1 MNVPTD
7 LLAKIDQAITHY
19 PASKRSAS
27 LPLLHLWQEHFGF
40 ISDEAVRWISA
51 KLELQPIHILELVTF
66 YPMFR
71 RVPAGARHIRVCRTL
86 SCAMAGSY
94 ELKEKIAAA
103 AGIDLAKWQAAHDGA
118 AHGDEEH
125 SHAVGKTPDIEQA
138 VHNAGHGNPIAVSPD
153 GKYSIE
159 FVECLA
165 SCGSAPVAM
174 VDDLFKENI
183 VLADAAKL
191 LKLKRSDATL
201 PKVLAPHPR
210 EKRIVFKNI
219 DREGWT
225 NDLDCYVKDGGYE
238 TLKKALTSMKPE
250 AIVEEVKKS
259 GLRGRGGAG
268 FPCGVKWGF
277 IKRGG
282 PKPTYLICNADES
295 EPGTFKDRYIIHQDP
310 HQLLEGMILSCF
322 GVDAHLAYIYIR
334 GEFPEG
340 AEILEKALAE
350 ARAKGFLGKNIL
362 GSGFDLEI
370 YVHRGAGAYICGEE
384 TGLIESLEGKRAYPR
399 IKPPYFPAV
408 LGLYQCPTIVNNVE
422 TLCDVKHILAMG
434 GGAEYAKLGRPNN
447 TGTRILCVSGDVQRP
462 GYYEVEV
469 GSVTLGELIHEICGG
484 LKEGRKLKAVIP
496 GGSSAKVLKAG
507 ETYEIKDQQVRLEDI
522 PMDFDTLAAAGSMA
536 GSGGVIVMDDS
547 RDMVAMLN
555 NINEFYAHESC
566 GQCTPCREGA
576 LWMKKITDRV
586 LAGGGTQSDPDLLKQ
601 IGDNIAGKTICAFG
615 EACAWPTQSFVLKF
629 RDEFTARA
637 QKETPP
643 PMPPEYLPEELIE
656 HEKIETLHDKR
667 TGSPLAPAATK

>member
-1 MNVPTD
+1 MNVPPE
-7 LLAKIDQAITHY
+7 LLAKIDEAITHY

-40 ISDEAVRWISA
+40 ISDEAVAWIA
-51 KLELQPIHILELVTF
+51 QKLELQPINILELVTF

-71 RVPAGARHIRVCRTL
+71 RHAAGKRHIRVCRTL

-94 ELKEKIAAA
+94 ELRDKIAAA
-103 AGIDLAKWQAAHDGA
+103 AGIDLHKWEVENAH
-118 AHGDEEH
+118 
-125 SHAVGKTPDIEQA
+125 HA
-138 VHNAGHGNPIAVSPD
+138 NAEHGNPIAVSAD
-153 GKYSIE
+153 GEYSIE

-174 VDDLFKENI
+174 VDDCFKEN
-183 VLADAAKL
+183 VRLEDAAKL
-191 LKLKRSDATL
+191 LKLNRSDATL
-201 PKVLAPHPR
+201 PRVRAPHPR

-225 NDLDCYVKDGGYE
+225 NDIDCFLHEGGYE
-238 TLKKALTSMKPE
+238 QLKKAMTMKPE
-250 AIVEEVKKS
+250 EIVDEVKKS

-310 HQLLEGMILSCF
+310 HQLLEGMIISCF
-322 GVDAHLAYIYIR
+322 AVGANLAYIYIR

-340 AEILEKALAE
+340 AQILEKALAE
-350 ARAKGFLGKNIL
+350 ARAKNFLGKNIL

-422 TLCDVKHILAMG
+422 TLCDVKHIIKMT
-434 GGAEYAKLGRPNN
+434 GAEFAKLGRPNN
-447 TGTRILCVSGDVQRP
+447 TGTRILCVSGDVKQP

-469 GSVTLGELIHEICGG
+469 GSVTLGELIHDFCGG
-484 LKEGRKLKAVIP
+484 LKEGRTLKAVIP
-496 GGSSAKVLKAG
+496 GGSSAKVLRAG
-507 ETYEIKDQQVRLEDI
+507 EKFKIKDKEVALEDL

-536 GSGGVIVMDDS
+536 GSGGVIVMDDT
-547 RDMVAMLN
+547 RDMVKMLN

-566 GQCTPCREGA
+566 GQCTPCREGS
-576 LWMKKITDRV
+576 LWMKKITDRII
-586 LAGGGTQSDPDLLKQ
+586 AGGGTERDPDVLK
-601 IGDNIAGKTICAFG
+601 GVADNIAGKTICAFG
-615 EACAWPTQSFVLKF
+615 EACSWPTQSFIAKF
-629 RDEFTARA
+629 REEFVAKSSKP
-637 QKETPP
+637 QPP
-643 PMPPEYLPEELIE
+643 PMPPEYNSDELVRNDSIPSLPAPRGNG
-656 HEKIETLHDKR
+656 HEVM
-667 TGSPLAPAATK
+667 APAATR